1 MEEPVSLNRILQ
13 TNGAVLA
20 AHPDLTAAVNR
31 LAQELPG
38 IHVGATGGSGYSGYA
53 GQFDHRLWSIHLP
66 TPGRVAT
73 LADRVVLGHTSALD
87 GIMDEWPA
95 IEAKV
100 REQYAAA
107 PRNIRY
113 GQEHGQ

>member
-1 MEEPVSLNRILQ
+1 MSLNRSLQ

-31 LAQELPG
+31 LAKDLPG
-38 IHVGATGGSGYSGYA
+38 IHFGATGSSGYA
-53 GQFDHRLWSIHLP
+53 IEGPVTVQFDHRLWSIHLP

-73 LADRVVLGHTSALD
+73 HADRVVLGYTSALD
-87 GIMDEWPA
+87 GIMDDWTA
-95 IEAKV
+95 IEARV

-107 PRNIRY
+107 PRNLRY
-113 GQEHGQ
+113 GQEQRQ